1 MLDGIAVPVIQ
12 FLLFFAEDVERRL
25 FEPLNKTTAKAVGE
39 EKRGAAIGPGRDG
52 LHFSG
57 L

>member
-12 FLLFFAEDVERRL
+12 FLLFFAEDVERCL
-25 FEPLNKTTAKAVGE
+25 FEPLNKTNAKAVRE
-39 EKRGAAIGPGRDG
+39 ENRGAAMGPSSDG
-52 LHFSG
+52 LQFSG